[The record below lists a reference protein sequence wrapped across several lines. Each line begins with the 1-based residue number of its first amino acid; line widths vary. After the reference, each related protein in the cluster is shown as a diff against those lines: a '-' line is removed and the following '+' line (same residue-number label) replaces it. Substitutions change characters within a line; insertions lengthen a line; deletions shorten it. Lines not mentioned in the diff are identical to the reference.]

1 MQTMLS
7 TYVRQKNVAKWKM
20 VVWAVQN
27 LCFDLSVLSW
37 LSFWHLG
44 TISCHLVF

>member
-1 MQTMLS
+1 MQIMRS
-7 TYVRQKNVAKWKM
+7 TYGGQNNGAKWKM

-37 LSFWHLG
+37 PSFWHLG
-44 TISCHLVF
+44 TISCRLAF